1 MTCLRSRTSLNFSFL
16 SLTVRGLMQYGGLW
30 ISRIHF
36 LTKRSEID
44 FSTNEGYLRLD
55 KLFLE
60 QKDGGIPVNGS
71 FYPYFTMFITKG
83 GGFKV
88 SQLCA

>member
-1 MTCLRSRTSLNFSFL
+1 
-16 SLTVRGLMQYGGLW
+16 MQYGLW
-30 ISRIHF
+30 TSRIHI
-36 LTKRSEID
+36 LTKRLETD
-44 FSTNEGYLRLD
+44 FSTNEECLRLD
-55 KLFLE
+55 ELFLE

-71 FYPYFTMFITKG
+71 FYPYLTMFITKG